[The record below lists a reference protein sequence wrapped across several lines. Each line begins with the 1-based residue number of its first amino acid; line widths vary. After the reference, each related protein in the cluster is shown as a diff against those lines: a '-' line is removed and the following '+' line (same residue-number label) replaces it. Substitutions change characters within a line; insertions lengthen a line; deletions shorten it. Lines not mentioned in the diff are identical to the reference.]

1 MKCEEIL
8 QGLAKT
14 FEDQFNIHLAKRND
28 IKPERDPT
36 GYAFRDGLA
45 EGYRL
50 ALKDVKHGIRMLGQA
65 E

>member
-28 IKPERDPT
+28 ISSLEKQQPLPVRM
-36 GYAFRDGLA
+36 
-45 EGYRL
+45 EG
-50 ALKDVKHGIRMLGQA
+50 APFKDIMVELLRIL
-65 E
+65 